1 MQTCHKRASPQYK
14 LPKILEEPILIYA
27 LSETLYNKTTLK
39 TIKAWWLRTI
49 TATITISQ
57 PIWWSLNKRQ
67 SILMFRAIM
76 NNLCYQEQNN
86 TTKDK
91 PLKLNQIMM
100 FSMRQN
106 QSPVLMQVSWGS
118 ISNNKCPI
126 LMVSRLKL
134 ISTAATINFQSKYMK
149 IKKQLTLKTIKK

>member
-14 LPKILEEPILIYA
+14 LPKILKEPIVIYA
-27 LSETLYNKTTLK
+27 SSETLYNKTTLK

-49 TATITISQ
+49 TAMITISQ

-67 SILMFRAIM
+67 LILMFRTIM

-86 TTKDK
+86 SIKDK
-91 PLKLNQIMM
+91 PLKLYQIMM
-100 FSMRQN
+100 LWIRQN

-118 ISNNKCPI
+118 ISNNKCLI
-126 LMVSRLKL
+126 LMVWRLKL
-134 ISTAATINFQSKYMK
+134 MCTTAKINFQSK
-149 IKKQLTLKTIKK
+149 